1 LRKRETTGILAA
13 LGSALFLGLSPVFG
27 KLAINLGFS
36 PYAVVAFRTS
46 FAAAILFVVIFI
58 FYRPFLY
65 IFPVG
70 LAGCILAG
78 VINGLG
84 SLLYYQAINRLDVS
98 IGQLLYSLYPFF
110 VAIWLILDH
119 EPISRLTILRVSLAA
134 IATLLLTSIPTRMVD
149 PIGALMMIGSAIL
162 YAMHLPINQRVL
174 FEVPAPT
181 VALYTLLSM
190 SAVVVP
196 VYLVFDRTLP
206 PVNTSWTPVL
216 GLTLVTFLSRI
227 SLFLGVKKIGGMQT
241 ALLGLA
247 ELFVTILLGH
257 LLLGERM
264 SLLQWIG
271 ALGLGLSLILVKFD
285 KSQPHKHGRDGW
297 LSWIRAP
304 SLPKDIWGP
313 FE

>member
-46 FAAAILFVVIFI
+46 FAAAILFVVILI

-119 EPISRLTILRVSLAA
+119 EPISRLTIFRVSLAA
-134 IATLLLTSIPTRMVD
+134 IATILLISIPTRTVD

-196 VYLVFDRTLP
+196 VYLIFDRTLP
-206 PVNTSWTPVL
+206 PINTSWTPVF

-241 ALLGLA
+241 ALLGIA

-257 LLLGERM
+257 LLLGDRM

-271 ALGLGLSLILVKFD
+271 ALGLGLSLLLVKFD
-285 KSQPHKHGRDGW
+285 KSHPQKHGPEGW

>member
-1 LRKRETTGILAA
+1 LKKAETTGIMAA

-27 KLAINLGFS
+27 KMAINLGFS

-46 FAAAILFVVIFI
+46 FAAAILFVVILI

-70 LAGCILAG
+70 LVGCILAG

-84 SLLYYQAINRLDVS
+84 SLLYYQALNRLDVS

-110 VAIWLILDH
+110 VAIWLILDR
-119 EPISRLTILRVSLAA
+119 ESISRLTIFRVGLAA
-134 IATLLLTSIPTRMVD
+134 TATFLLISIPSKTVD
-149 PIGALMMIGSAIL
+149 PIGALMMIGSAVL

-174 FEVPAPT
+174 YEVPAPT

-196 VYLVFDRTLP
+196 VYLIFDRTLP
-206 PVNTSWTPVL
+206 PVHTSWMPVF
-216 GLTLVTFLSRI
+216 GLTLVTFLSRV
-227 SLFLGVKKIGGMQT
+227 SLFMGVKKIGGMQT

-257 LLLGERM
+257 LVLGDKM

-271 ALGLGLSLILVKFD
+271 ALGLGFSLLLVKFD
-285 KSQPHKHGRDGW
+285 NSQPQKHGGDGW

-304 SLPKDIWGP
+304 GLPKDIWRP